1 MANFLKKTRDGETHN
16 WMGWVRT
23 PRNDRSTTVPGFL
36 SLDFKVR
43 EHSQLGEGS
52 LYSWSLVKQDWTNKE
67 NMMLFVCNESV
78 FFNLIKLP
86 FFCSPA
92 IQSFE
97 KKSALE
103 YLNRRLLHWKRIKDK
118 HIVWKFNCVLV
129 PNNRVRYYQ
138 KAFRCRHVIE
148 RGGTSATNLWTHN
161 SALLNEI

>member
-1 MANFLKKTRDGETHN
+1 MEKLTIEWGGFEPREMIDLPRCQVFFHLTSKSENTHSWGKDHCTAGLLLNKTGPTKKI
-16 WMGWVRT
+16 WC
-23 PRNDRSTTVPGFL
+23 L
-36 SLDFKVR
+36 
-43 EHSQLGEGS
+43 
-52 LYSWSLVKQDWTNKE
+52 
-67 NMMLFVCNESV
+67 CNESV

-103 YLNRRLLHWKRIKDK
+103 YLNRRLLHCKRIKDK